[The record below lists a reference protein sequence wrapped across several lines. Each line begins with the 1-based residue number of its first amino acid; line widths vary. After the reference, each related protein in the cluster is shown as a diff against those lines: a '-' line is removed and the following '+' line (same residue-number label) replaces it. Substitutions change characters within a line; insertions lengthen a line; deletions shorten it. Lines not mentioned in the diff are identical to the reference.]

1 MSFRLAIVGGGMAG
15 LETAITLAARSGV
28 EIEVVERGGAKRRD
42 HIHWDPKTYPGD
54 EKTQRWRSDG
64 WGIGGGLAERLG
76 GRSLCYHGV
85 LLGIEEEA
93 LKSWPREWVE
103 TFAEK
108 ERGYAAF
115 VAGLATEF
123 PELAEC
129 EFSPE
134 AGRIGLKHVP
144 QAALLDAEKHRL
156 RAYSPLTAALK
167 LQEEG
172 RLTVSCGGI
181 ERLRKSGGKWALDTF
196 DKDGKPST
204 RDGFD
209 ACVLSASAI
218 GNAQIVAR
226 TLGRDLETP
235 ITDHFS
241 MGVLTRLPA
250 GTELAK
256 LRHAGLWTGYL
267 PRAEMGANVFVQEM
281 RSLENGDRL
290 VKVAVVAEQ
299 GSGPEDFSRLSVMID
314 DGRTSD
320 TYIDTRISLR
330 DRRRLGDVRDE
341 LADVVRQIAQGDV
354 DDVTGSWG
362 GFAVPP
368 PRGETEPGRSKAQW
382 QAHDNALQ
390 TLLDQPKPGC
400 MAFYDFPYGAF
411 EHEACTHPVGGEG
424 DLATTLDFELEE
436 LPNVFLVGPGSFPRM
451 GAANPA
457 ITIMVM
463 ARALGG
469 KLGERYL

>member
-1 MSFRLAIVGGGMAG
+1 MAG
-15 LETAITLAARSGV
+15 LETAISLAVHQGMD
-28 EIEVVERGGAKRRD
+28 IEVIERGDFKRRD
-42 HIHWDPKTYPGD
+42 HIHWDRKTYPGD
-54 EKTQRWRSDG
+54 HKTQRWRSDG

-85 LLGIEEEA
+85 LIGIEEQA
-93 LKSWPREWVE
+93 LGSWPREWVN
-103 TFAEK
+103 TFADDAY
-108 ERGYAAF
+108 GYAGF
-115 VAGLATEF
+115 VAGLAGAF

-129 EFSPE
+129 EFSAE

-144 QAALLDAEKHRL
+144 QAALLDPKKYRL
-156 RAYSPLTAALK
+156 RAYSPLTSALK
-167 LQEEG
+167 LRDEG
-172 RLTVSCGGI
+172 RLTVTRGGI

-196 DKDGKPST
+196 DQAGNSDT
-204 RDGFD
+204 REGFD
-209 ACVLSASAI
+209 ACVLCASAI

-226 TLGRDLETP
+226 TIGRDVETP

-241 MGVLTRLPA
+241 MGVLARLPPGA
-250 GTELAK
+250 ELAK

-267 PRAEMGANVFVQEM
+267 PRAAVGANLFVQEM
-281 RSLENGDRL
+281 RPLENGDRL

-330 DRRRLGDVRDE
+330 DRRRLGDLRDE

-368 PRGETEPGRSKAQW
+368 PRGETEPGRSNAQW
-382 QAHDNALQ
+382 QAHDNAMQ
-390 TLLDQPKPGC
+390 TLLDRPEPGC

-411 EHEACTHPVGGEG
+411 EHEACTHPVGGDG
-424 DLATTLDFELEE
+424 DLATTLDSELKE
-436 LPNVFLVGPGSFPRM
+436 LPNVFLAGPGSFPRM

-463 ARALGG
+463 ARVLGG
-469 KLGERYL
+469 QLAERYR